1 MRPLFGQNRRIIPAY
16 YCIPFFEHG
25 KKAKS
30 MLSFLNESTVDSD
43 EEGKQE
49 KIEDLKYYPSD
60 VDEDEEQKKL
70 TCDILF
76 DEIEKMQKELP
87 SFDQATR
94 RRLSEVS
101 VEVNLH

>member
-1 MRPLFGQNRRIIPAY
+1 
-16 YCIPFFEHG
+16 
-25 KKAKS
+25 

-101 VEVNLH
+101 VEINLHYNDTVRC

>member
-1 MRPLFGQNRRIIPAY
+1 
-16 YCIPFFEHG
+16 
-25 KKAKS
+25 

-43 EEGKQE
+43 DEKQE

-60 VDEDEEQKKL
+60 VDEDEEQQKL

-76 DEIEKMQKELP
+76 EEIEKMQKELP

-94 RRLSEVS
+94 RRLSEV
-101 VEVNLH
+101 